1 MNFEQIAVCSVE
13 NGLGMRVSLYVSG
26 CKFHCKN
33 CFNPETWDFNHG
45 NLFTTE
51 TAKIIKENLSLP
63 YISGLSLLGGD
74 PLWQDNQGIEQ
85 LIELAEFTQSINKDV
100 WMWTGFLWEDIF
112 NNKENI
118 LKQELV
124 KKCSVVVDSL
134 YEDTKKDLS
143 IAFRGSKNQRI
154 IDVKKSLEKN
164 KVITLNEKFDFL

>member
-33 CFNPETWDFNHG
+33 CFNPETWDFHHG

-154 IDVKKSLEKN
+154 IDVKKSLAKN